1 MKPVKL
7 GVRKNG
13 SLRLWIEG
21 ARLFKAGFNSGDK
34 FAMEFVKM
42 DEFDHGTT
50 IITKDVGGSRT
61 VSGKPRKNGKPR
73 PIIDVHNGAFATLF
87 PSGLV
92 NIEFGPHQ
100 LIVRDSSDTST
111 LYNVA

>member
-34 FAMEFVKM
+34 FAM
-42 DEFDHGTT
+42 DEFDHGI
-50 IITKDVGGSRT
+50 IITHDPLGSRT
-61 VSGKPRKNGKPR
+61 VSGKPRANGKPPR
-73 PIIDVHNGAFATLF
+73 PIIDVHNSAFARLF

-100 LIVRDSSDTST
+100 IIVRDSSDTST
-111 LYNVA
+111 LYRVA

>member
-34 FAMEFVKM
+34 FAM
-42 DEFDHGTT
+42 DEFDHGI
-50 IITKDVGGSRT
+50 IITHDPLGSRT
-61 VSGKPRKNGKPR
+61 VSGKPRANGKPR
-73 PIIDVHNGAFATLF
+73 PIIDVHNSAFARLF

-92 NIEFGPHQ
+92 NIEFGSHQ
-100 LIVRDSSDTST
+100 LIVRDSNDAAT
-111 LYNVA
+111 LQNVA

>member
-34 FAMEFVKM
+34 FAM
-42 DEFDHGTT
+42 DEFDHGI
-50 IITKDVGGSRT
+50 IITHDPLGSRT

-73 PIIDVHNGAFATLF
+73 PIIDVHNSAFTRLF

-92 NIEFGPHQ
+92 NIEFGSHQ
-100 LIVRDSSDTST
+100 LIVRDSNDAAT
-111 LYNVA
+111 LQNVA

>member
-34 FAMEFVKM
+34 FAM
-42 DEFDHGTT
+42 DEFDHGI
-50 IITKDVGGSRT
+50 IITKDDSGSRT

-92 NIEFGPHQ
+92 NIEFGSHQ

-111 LYNVA
+111 LYHAA

>member
-34 FAMEFVKM
+34 FAM
-42 DEFDHGTT
+42 DEFDHGI
-50 IITKDVGGSRT
+50 IITHDPLGSRT

-73 PIIDVHNGAFATLF
+73 PIIDVHNSAFTRLF

-92 NIEFGPHQ
+92 NIEFGSHQ
-100 LIVRDSSDTST
+100 LIVRDSNDATT
-111 LYNVA
+111 LQNVA

>member
-34 FAMEFVKM
+34 FAM
-42 DEFDHGTT
+42 DEYDHGI
-50 IITKDVGGSRT
+50 IITHDPSGSRT

-73 PIIDVHNGAFATLF
+73 PIIDVHNSAFARLF

-92 NIEFGPHQ
+92 NIEFGVCQ
-100 LIVRDSSDTST
+100 IIVRDSSDTST
-111 LYNVA
+111 LHNAA